1 MLNQLQPAAVA
12 GGPDEDGA
20 LALAAARDAVLERPE
35 GELARTVHGL
45 AVVVRPPVEEADA
58 VDAVVVR
65 ALDGADQCQQVEQ
78 QHAL

>member
-1 MLNQLQPAAVA
+1 MSFMNGPLPAAVA

-45 AVVVRPPVEEADA
+45 AVVVRPP
-58 VDAVVVR
+58 R
-65 ALDGADQCQQVEQ
+65 AT
-78 QHAL
+78 